1 MHVALTNHPVLHP
14 MDKPAFI
21 RLQSFGALEVFFS
34 TRYRLARRATASH
47 GFFTARLMPIR
58 CCTSCLGSF
67 SLNLVLMKTTQSCSF
82 VLHKTRICIYIE
94 AAVVVV
100 IAGLERI
107 CLYVPTPFLFLKFS
121 SWTQP
126 GPGRQGPRGA

>member
-1 MHVALTNHPVLHP
+1 
-14 MDKPAFI
+14 
-21 RLQSFGALEVFFS
+21 
-34 TRYRLARRATASH
+34 
-47 GFFTARLMPIR
+47 MPSR
-58 CCTSCLGSF
+58 CCTSCLGSY
-67 SLNLVLMKTTQSCSF
+67 SLNLVLMETIQTYSF
-82 VLHKTRICIYIE
+82 VLHKTGICICME

-107 CLYVPTPFLFLKFS
+107 CLYVPTPFLLLKSS